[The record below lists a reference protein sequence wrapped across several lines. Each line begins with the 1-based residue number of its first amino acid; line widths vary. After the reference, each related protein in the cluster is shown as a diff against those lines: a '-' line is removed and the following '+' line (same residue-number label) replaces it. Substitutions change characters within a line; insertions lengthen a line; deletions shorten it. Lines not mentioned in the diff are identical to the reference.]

1 MVLAPVTA
9 VATDLTA
16 FSPGVTAAGLR
27 KLANAWTLETGNRVS
42 IISGTIGLIKNDV
55 MSDMPGDLVLLP
67 QRPHAERK
75 GHVAPYE

>member
-1 MVLAPVTA
+1 
-9 VATDLTA
+9 
-16 FSPGVTAAGLR
+16 VTAAGLR
-27 KLANAWTLETGNRVS
+27 KLANAWTLETGNRVN

-75 GHVAPYE
+75 GHAAPYE